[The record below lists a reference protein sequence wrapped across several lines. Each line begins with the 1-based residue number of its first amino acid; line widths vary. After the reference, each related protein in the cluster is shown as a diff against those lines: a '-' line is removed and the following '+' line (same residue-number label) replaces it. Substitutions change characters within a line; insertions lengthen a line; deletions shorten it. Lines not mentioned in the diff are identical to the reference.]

1 MYVVFVVLLLF
12 VLPSGCVA
20 VEALWR
26 HGEADI
32 VLLIGKWFVFWA
44 VGVRLFIAGV
54 RQVVQPQFT
63 AESIFDAKDEAS
75 SAIVREI
82 GFSNLAMGVLGLLT
96 LVRPSWLVPGAI
108 VGGLFYGL
116 AGLGHAARG
125 KRNSKE
131 QVALVSDLLMFVL
144 LGAFVAIRG
153 F

>member
-1 MYVVFVVLLLF
+1 MYVVFVVLLLL
-12 VLPSGCVA
+12 VLPAGCVA
-20 VEALWR
+20 AEALWR
-26 HGEADI
+26 HGAADI

-44 VGVRLFIAGV
+44 VGARLFIAGV

-63 AESIFDAKDEAS
+63 AESIFDSKDEAS
-75 SAIVREI
+75 SAIVWEI
-82 GFSNLAMGVLGLLT
+82 GFANLAMGVLGLLT
-96 LVRPSWLVPGAI
+96 LVRPGWLLPAAI

-116 AGLGHAARG
+116 AGLGQAARG

-131 QVALVSDLLMFVL
+131 QTALVSDLLMFVL